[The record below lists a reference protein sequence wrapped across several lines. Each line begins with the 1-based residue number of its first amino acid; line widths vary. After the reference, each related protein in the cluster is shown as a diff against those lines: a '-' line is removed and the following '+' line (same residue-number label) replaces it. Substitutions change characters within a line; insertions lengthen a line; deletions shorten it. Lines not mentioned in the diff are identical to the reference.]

1 MRNITLIL
9 LAFLVSC
16 SSDDETIVPPGPIT
30 PATADINFVTS
41 DDGENYTKGELMGNV
56 NVQFQDGITTMV
68 ISVTNMEPNSSHA
81 MHLHMG
87 SLEVPGRHWNQNVLT
102 AFCNEE
108 SMGSVW
114 AKPFAGDVGNIE
126 IDENGNGSFT
136 IQTDLWTLGE
146 GEDSDIENTVLFI
159 HQSEEDFL
167 NECDPNHGHT
177 HGHVNAKIA
186 GGTIVLGTVIQP

>member
-1 MRNITLIL
+1 MRNIALIL
-9 LAFLVSC
+9 LLFLVGC
-16 SSDDETIVPPGPIT
+16 SNDEEAPPLPGPIM

-41 DDGENYTKGELMGNV
+41 DDGENYTKGELMGTV
-56 NVQFQDGITTMV
+56 SLQYQDGVTTMIV
-68 ISVTNMEPNSSHA
+68 SVSNMEPNSSHA

-102 AFCNEE
+102 SFCNKE
-108 SMGSVW
+108 SIGNLW

-126 IDENGNGSFT
+126 IGETGNGSFT

-146 GEDSDIENTVLFI
+146 GEDSDIENTVLYI

-167 NECDPNHGHT
+167 NECDPNHEHN

-186 GGTIVLGTVIQP
+186 GGTIILGTVVQQ